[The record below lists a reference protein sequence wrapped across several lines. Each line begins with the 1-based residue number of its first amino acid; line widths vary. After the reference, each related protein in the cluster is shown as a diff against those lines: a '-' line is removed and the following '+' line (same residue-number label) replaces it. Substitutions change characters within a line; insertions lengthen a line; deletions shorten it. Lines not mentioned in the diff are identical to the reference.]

1 MNKLYC
7 ITSHCDNLKKVESLK
22 RTIKQLN
29 DLNRDILLVSHI
41 PLSED
46 IIESVNYFI
55 YDRSNPIL
63 YSGERIMFV
72 WHKININGEIVSLNI
87 TLPDYGF
94 TAINQFSRIA
104 SFCDNLNYDFY
115 EIINYDIEFT
125 EEILNNTLSKNFL
138 TKVYDPNH
146 GYRWPS
152 LMWFGVTPSTM
163 KLIKDEWTRKDYVRT
178 NLRDAE
184 EYVEKKYTQY
194 GFEKLDMI
202 VYDNCDF
209 TVTDKN
215 SWFNFN
221 TQNDIFKIFSDGQ
234 ELIFYDL
241 VNQVKFLIND
251 EIYFIEN
258 NTRLNIPRKDIKSIG
273 YHDYDDKLVDILY
286 MLDALNENKVENRSI
301 NEDIANG

>member
-7 ITSHCDNLKKVESLK
+7 ITSHCNTERKIESLK

-29 DLNRDILLVSHI
+29 DLNRDILLISHI
-41 PLSED
+41 PLSEE

-63 YSGERIMFV
+63 HYPERVMFV
-72 WHKININGEIVSLNI
+72 WNKININNKTVSLNI
-87 TLPDYGF
+87 KLPDYGF
-94 TAINQFSRIA
+94 TAINQCSKIA

-115 EIINYDIEFT
+115 EILNYDIEFT
-125 EEILNNTLSKNFL
+125 KEILYSTLNKNFL
-138 TKVYDPNH
+138 TKVYDLDH

-152 LMWFGVTPSTM
+152 LLWFGITPSTM
-163 KLIKDEWTRKDYVRT
+163 KLIKDEWTRKDYVEK
-178 NLRDAE
+178 NLRDVEA
-184 EYVEKKYTQY
+184 YVEDKFTQY

-202 VYDNCDF
+202 VYDNCEF
-209 TVTDKN
+209 TITNKN

-221 TQNDIFKIFSDGQ
+221 KQNNIFKIFSDGQ

-241 VNQVKFLIND
+241 VNQIKFLINGK
-251 EIYFIEN
+251 IYLLEN
-258 NTRLNIPRKDIKSIG
+258 NTRLNISREDIKSIS
-273 YHDYDDKLVDILY
+273 YYDYDDKLINILS
-286 MLDALNENKVENRSI
+286 MLDVLDEMEIRSI

>member
-1 MNKLYC
+1 
-7 ITSHCDNLKKVESLK
+7 
-22 RTIKQLN
+22 
-29 DLNRDILLVSHI
+29 
-41 PLSED
+41 
-46 IIESVNYFI
+46 
-55 YDRSNPIL
+55 
-63 YSGERIMFV
+63 
-72 WHKININGEIVSLNI
+72 
-87 TLPDYGF
+87 
-94 TAINQFSRIA
+94 
-104 SFCDNLNYDFY
+104 
-115 EIINYDIEFT
+115 
-125 EEILNNTLSKNFL
+125 
-138 TKVYDPNH
+138 
-146 GYRWPS
+146 
-152 LMWFGVTPSTM
+152 MWFGVTPSTM